1 MVRFPRIAA
10 AVAGGALVLAGM
22 TACSQVN
29 DAVDCV
35 KVVPAVTEVSQNVTG
50 DTETLT
56 ASTAELR
63 TVADGIS
70 DENLKQAVLDYAE
83 QAETANALLNGDAAA
98 VAEADTQAVEEAFT
112 TLTDICGSLAG

>member
-10 AVAGGALVLAGM
+10 AVAGGALVLTGM
-22 TACSQVN
+22 TACAQVN

-35 KVVPAVTEVSQNVTG
+35 KVVPPVTEVSQNVTG

-56 ASTAELR
+56 ASTEELR
-63 TVADGIS
+63 TVAETIG
-70 DENLKQAVLDYAE
+70 DEALKTAALDYAD
-83 QAETANALLNGDAAA
+83 QAEAANALLNGDAAA
-98 VAEADTQAVEEAFT
+98 VAEADTQAVEAAFS